1 MGLSSSLKTATYRAA
16 NNIQVTLTSD
26 AKVRFT
32 IKGKTIPG
40 CASIQSISLVA
51 TCAWKPSIHNTAEIT
66 AQIINSASSS
76 SLILGISN
84 RVINR

>member
-1 MGLSSSLKTATYRAA
+1 VALASALRTASYRRI
-16 NNIQVTLTSD
+16 NNVQVTLTSD

-32 IKGKTIPG
+32 IKDKVIPG

-51 TCAWKPSIHNTAEIT
+51 TCIWKPSTHSAVEIG
-66 AQIINSASSS
+66 AQVINGVSSS

-84 RVINR
+84 RMGNR